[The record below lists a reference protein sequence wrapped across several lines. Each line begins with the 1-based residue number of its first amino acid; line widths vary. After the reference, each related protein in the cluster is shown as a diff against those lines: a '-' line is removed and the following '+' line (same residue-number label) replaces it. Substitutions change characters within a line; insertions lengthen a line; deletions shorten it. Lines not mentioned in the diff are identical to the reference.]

1 LSEPIRTCVGCGQR
15 DRQRVLVR
23 FVMAGGNLA
32 PDGRDGRQPGR
43 GAYLHSAPSCWSTF
57 VRRRGAVRS
66 LRLSPA
72 AAERERLVATLSA
85 VAAEGS
91 R

>member
-1 LSEPIRTCVGCGQR
+1 MSEPIRTCVGCGQR
-15 DRQRVLVR
+15 DRKHALVR
-23 FVMAGGNLA
+23 FVMAGGNLV
-32 PDGRDGRQPGR
+32 PDVRHGRQPGR

-57 VRRRGAVRS
+57 VRGRGAVRS
-66 LRLSPA
+66 LRVSPVA
-72 AAERERLVATLSA
+72 AQRERLVATLSI